1 MPASDNPIPK
11 EPISRRDSI
20 ETAGKSPDS
29 TIQVDI
35 FGQAYLIKG
44 GEDHEHTR
52 EIASLVDEKMNFI
65 ARQERDP
72 ESFRIAVLTALHLA
86 DEYDA
91 LLKRHEELQKEVDK
105 AVSVVPPAQLTTQQA
120 ADLLGVSRQYLVQGL
135 LEKGKL
141 PFYRVGTHR
150 RVDLKD
156 LLTFRAERDRAR
168 HEALNEMARRDVES
182 GVYER

>member
-1 MPASDNPIPK
+1 M
-11 EPISRRDSI
+11 
-20 ETAGKSPDS
+20 SPDS

-44 GEDHEHTR
+44 GEDPEHTR
-52 EIASLVDEKMNFI
+52 EVASLVDEKMNFI
-65 ARQERDP
+65 AGQVRVPDN
-72 ESFRIAVLTALHLA
+72 FRIAVLTALHIA
-86 DEYDA
+86 DEYAA
-91 LLKRHEELQKEVDK
+91 LLKRTEELQKEVDK
-105 AVSVVPPAQLTTQQA
+105 AISVVPPAQLTTQQA

-141 PFYRVGTHR
+141 PFCRVGTHR

-168 HEALNEMARRDVES
+168 HEALNEMAKRDVES
-182 GVYER
+182 GVYDL